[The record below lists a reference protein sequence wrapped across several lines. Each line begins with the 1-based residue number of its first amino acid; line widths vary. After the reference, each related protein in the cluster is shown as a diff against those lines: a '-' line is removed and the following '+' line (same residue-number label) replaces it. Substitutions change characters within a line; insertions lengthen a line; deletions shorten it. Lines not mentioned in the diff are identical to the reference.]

1 MAEPAAVFCKVLY
14 NRGKSQALF
23 DVLLVF
29 IYIYIYIIYIYIYTH
44 TRKHISLYY
53 DCRVTHVGAS
63 VGVTRGVV
71 YLHDVLSGLGI
82 SAHIYVYI
90 YTYIHIYVC
99 TQKSP
104 VLRCSARLEFL
115 HPHKPN
121 LHLEPR

>member
-1 MAEPAAVFCKVLY
+1 MY
-14 NRGKSQALF
+14 
-23 DVLLVF
+23 
-29 IYIYIYIIYIYIYTH
+29 IYMYIYYIYIYIHTH

-90 YTYIHIYVC
+90 YAYIHIYIHIYVYIGWC
-99 TQKSP
+99 KLCRYVSRESRRHI
-104 VLRCSARLEFL
+104 LSAM
-115 HPHKPN
+115 
-121 LHLEPR
+121 